1 MVFGAVIAMRGM
13 LVIVAGLLGSSSPW
27 MGVQKV
33 RPLEGL
39 EHLLSILHSDAKR
52 QVPRN
57 YEGFCVWDGVAR
69 RPKTASDEWNA
80 GKMRARICRLEA

>member
-39 EHLLSILHSDAKR
+39 EHVLSILHSDVKR
-52 QVPRN
+52 QLPRN
-57 YEGFCVWDGVAR
+57 YAAFRELRGIGQ
-69 RPKTASDEWNA
+69 RPKTASGE
-80 GKMRARICRLEA
+80 